1 MSTPALRCAGLD
13 RSGTPDPTER
23 KTGRELYVVGL
34 TAVSVGME
42 EVRDGFSS
50 IRRECGMKPHEEFH
64 GRQCPE
70 WIQARVLRTAD
81 DTMGLRVAAFIYE
94 KQSAAHNPALQSGPT
109 PARFQ
114 VQAALALLERFFS
127 QHRLETLWCDED
139 IQGREQ
145 QKAFETAVKRLH
157 RAAHAGARINVRHR
171 PSKSNDLIQLA
182 DIAVYGLSR
191 LTRGLVKDP
200 ELRRLLEAMR
210 DAAENVVEG
219 PLPWGE

>member
-1 MSTPALRCAGLD
+1 MSKPALLCAGLD

-42 EVRDGFSS
+42 EVRDAFRSL
-50 IRRECGMKPHEEFH
+50 RRDCAMEPHEEFH
-64 GRQCPE
+64 GRHCPE
-70 WIQARVLRTAD
+70 WIQVKILKTAD
-81 DTMGLRVAAFIYE
+81 AMGLRVAAFIYE
-94 KQSAAHNPALQSGPT
+94 KDSASYNPALQQSAPS

-114 VQAALALLERFFS
+114 AHAALALLEQFFARH
-127 QHRLETLWCDED
+127 QLEKLWCDED

-145 QKAFETAVKRLH
+145 QKAFQTAVKRLH
-157 RAAHAGARINVRHR
+157 RAAHAGARIEVRHR

-191 LTRGLVKDP
+191 LTRGLVKNL
-200 ELRRLLEAMR
+200 ELHRLIEAIR
-210 DAAENVVEG
+210 DATENLVEG